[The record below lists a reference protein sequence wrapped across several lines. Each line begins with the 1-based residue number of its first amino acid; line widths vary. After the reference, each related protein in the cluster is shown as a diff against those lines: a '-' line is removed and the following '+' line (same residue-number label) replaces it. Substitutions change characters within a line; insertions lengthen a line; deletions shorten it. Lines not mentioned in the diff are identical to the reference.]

1 MASLSWTNH
10 NSLLYIATNEIAS
23 FCIDNRLLQMVFFHV
38 RQSGQRLNLHVG
50 RFDEYNTIG
59 EYTRMDRHTIGEK
72 CLAQENNTMS
82 LVRARTWTIQSRID
96 GTNHEATVPPM
107 FIFK

>member
-59 EYTRMDRHTIGEK
+59 EYTQMEGHTIGEK
-72 CLAQENNTMS
+72 CLAQENNTM
-82 LVRARTWTIQSRID
+82 
-96 GTNHEATVPPM
+96 
-107 FIFK
+107 